1 MRISANRHVRFTPK
15 ADMCSALANVRF
27 GPKADIVHCSNL
39 ATDLKVEKAGKSFS
53 QAASG
58 AKYLN

>member
-1 MRISANRHVRFTPK
+1 
-15 ADMCSALANVRF
+15 MCSAAVHVRF

-58 AKYLN
+58 AKYLT

>member
-1 MRISANRHVRFTPK
+1 MCVAKSHVRFTPE
-15 ADMCSALANVRF
+15 MCGAPTHVCF
-27 GPKADIVHCSNL
+27 GPIADIVHCSNL

-58 AKYLN
+58 AKYLT